1 MRPKWS
7 SQKRFESSV
16 ELLVQKLQWLVDE
29 STETAL
35 NFGNFGSL
43 PMKKLWKCSF
53 AWLSKAQRMYE
64 IHYIIRWFWIFSEFL
79 NSAGK
84 FKLKL
89 QKCQESAGFPEY
101 KVIINNSYIFY
112 ALVKIGLFFLVLY
125 SRWGLQPFVG
135 LWSCGIVFPLL
146 HHWFVSGSRIWSPWT
161 TSRFTVEQKERM
173 SKP

>member
-64 IHYIIRWFWIFSEFL
+64 IHYIIQK
-79 NSAGK
+79 SAGK
-84 FKLKL
+84 FKSL
-89 QKCQESAGFPEY
+89 EY
-101 KVIINNSYIFY
+101 IVIINNSYIFY

-135 LWSCGIVFPLL
+135 LWSCGIVFPLF